1 MLTVI
6 TLQKGINI
14 MVSLQTHAKLQNIGK
29 KGETFDQI
37 LNRIL
42 EK

>member
-1 MLTVI
+1 M
-6 TLQKGINI
+6 QKGINI
-14 MVSLQTHAKLQNIGK
+14 MVSRQVHAKLSEIGK